1 MKPVIMRMVV
11 DLPAPLGPRKPSTSP
26 FSTVNEMPST
36 ARFGPKAFT
45 RLSMRIIGRQL
56 RAATAEFQGCGL
68 KIEARFSHKPKDQT
82 YVDVKDIPGR
92 AAAHFGSA
100 AGAGAELSGEA
111 GSHRRT
117 VRAGRWLRLHRAL
130 HRAAA
135 HRLARQTGHR
145 REQAGRG
152 RRARRRAGR

>member
-68 KIEARFSHKPKDQT
+68 KIEARFSHKPKDET
-82 YVDVKDIPGR
+82 YAHVKDIPRR
-92 AAAHFGSA
+92 AALYFGRA
-100 AGAGAELSGEA
+100 AGAGAELSHQA
-111 GSHRRT
+111 GAH
-117 VRAGRWLRLHRAL
+117 HRAV
-130 HRAAA
+130 RSGW
-135 HRLARQTGHR
+135 RLR
-145 REQAGRG
+145 
-152 RRARRRAGR
+152 